1 MRILERDRTLWLTGA
16 VALAGWMEVGARAQG
31 APAQPTGEEI
41 VVTGSHIPRADYE
54 SQSPIVTVDH
64 EAFTSR
70 TNIGIEATLDQL
82 PQFNVTGAGSQA
94 QTSTASALFPLAT
107 AAPGAATIN
116 LRGLGLNRSLVLVD
130 GRRAQAV
137 NGSLVVDLN
146 SIPSAV
152 IDRVEIITG
161 GAAAVYGADAI
172 AGVVNFITKKS
183 FEGVQVDV
191 QVGASEQGDGNES
204 MASGLLGASFADG
217 RGSVMI
223 GVDFAKR
230 DAVLGKDRD
239 WVVRGWNDPGT
250 IGGPVPGTSNLSQ
263 LAGIPPGGY
272 PSGFPLPEGGA
283 YVVDQA
289 GHVFNPQHPTD
300 PAHPYTGPL
309 GGGSGFKINPDGSLG
324 YDDRDNRYLQGT
336 LERYSLFGSGQI
348 EVFDKVEVFSQLR
361 FAENYTVSKGTA
373 SDASDVWS
381 PTVPYNHQ
389 SDDPRSPQF
398 GVLQPGQ
405 TALHPVP
412 AELAAVLDARGTTN
426 EAKDAPWTYSGG
438 LDYLGGRE
446 TDTTSDVYQIV
457 GGLRG
462 DFAIADRDW
471 RWTAYVSH
479 GKSNVNVYQPGGFA
493 SLSRLQDLLSANQ
506 YGTGFNLGRVPAPS
520 VLGTCTSGLPI
531 FNPDGS
537 VNNTPSVSKDCSAY
551 VLLQMNSATTLEQN
565 IFEGVV
571 TGTILSLRSGP
582 LQFAAGV
589 DSRHEELTFQPDSA
603 YGANREYSNVVQNSV
618 LPVSVNG
625 KTDVKELYGELAIPL
640 WRGRLEIDP
649 GARFSDYA
657 SVGNVTTYKLLG
669 QLKVN
674 DRIKLRG
681 GYQLANRAPNIVE
694 LFAPTG
700 GAALVAGTDACG
712 NWIVNGRSI
721 TQDWG
726 NRAGN
731 PNRLNMQALCQ
742 YLMTRDGAPASLYV
756 PGQSS
761 ANDYAYNAFGLTSYY
776 PFAVAAQQ
784 GNTKLE
790 SESAD
795 TYTAGV
801 VISPKVAER
810 LSITIDWY
818 KIALDHA
825 IGAPAHDAV
834 YQQCL
839 DAKYNPLIGS
849 AAGTYTGAELAAGNP
864 FCGRIRRE
872 YLGGVPLT
880 PGNFGADRKYDAR
893 YVNQGGI
900 RSDGYDI
907 QIDWGIGNFDVRF
920 ETSVLG
926 LYSESQFPGAPF
938 VDYKGTAQNSSFDY
952 RLFSTA
958 GWHKGPLSVGVRW
971 QHLPSLDPAPGSAST
986 ALPIESHDQ
995 FDVFGSW
1002 TFKLHWQLRASI
1014 DNIFNATPEWVGRT
1028 TGNNSIGNT
1037 SSDYDQVGRRAF
1049 VGVRLS
1055 L

>member
-1 MRILERDRTLWLTGA
+1 
-16 VALAGWMEVGARAQG
+16 
-31 APAQPTGEEI
+31 
-41 VVTGSHIPRADYE
+41 
-54 SQSPIVTVDH
+54 
-64 EAFTSR
+64 
-70 TNIGIEATLDQL
+70 
-82 PQFNVTGAGSQA
+82 
-94 QTSTASALFPLAT
+94 
-107 AAPGAATIN
+107 
-116 LRGLGLNRSLVLVD
+116 
-130 GRRAQAV
+130 
-137 NGSLVVDLN
+137 
-146 SIPSAV
+146 
-152 IDRVEIITG
+152 
-161 GAAAVYGADAI
+161 
-172 AGVVNFITKKS
+172 
-183 FEGVQVDV
+183 
-191 QVGASEQGDGNES
+191 
-204 MASGLLGASFADG
+204 
-217 RGSVMI
+217 
-223 GVDFAKR
+223 
-230 DAVLGKDRD
+230 
-239 WVVRGWNDPGT
+239 
-250 IGGPVPGTSNLSQ
+250 
-263 LAGIPPGGY
+263 
-272 PSGFPLPEGGA
+272 
-283 YVVDQA
+283 
-289 GHVFNPQHPTD
+289 
-300 PAHPYTGPL
+300 
-309 GGGSGFKINPDGSLG
+309 
-324 YDDRDNRYLQGT
+324 
-336 LERYSLFGSGQI
+336 
-348 EVFDKVEVFSQLR
+348 
-361 FAENYTVSKGTA
+361 
-373 SDASDVWS
+373 
-381 PTVPYNHQ
+381 
-389 SDDPRSPQF
+389 
-398 GVLQPGQ
+398 
-405 TALHPVP
+405 
-412 AELAAVLDARGTTN
+412 
-426 EAKDAPWTYSGG
+426 
-438 LDYLGGRE
+438 
-446 TDTTSDVYQIV
+446 
-457 GGLRG
+457 
-462 DFAIADRDW
+462 
-471 RWTAYVSH
+471 
-479 GKSNVNVYQPGGFA
+479 
-493 SLSRLQDLLSANQ
+493 
-506 YGTGFNLGRVPAPS
+506 
-520 VLGTCTSGLPI
+520 
-531 FNPDGS
+531 
-537 VNNTPSVSKDCSAY
+537 
-551 VLLQMNSATTLEQN
+551 
-565 IFEGVV
+565 
-571 TGTILSLRSGP
+571 
-582 LQFAAGV
+582 
-589 DSRHEELTFQPDSA
+589 
-603 YGANREYSNVVQNSV
+603 
-618 LPVSVNG
+618 
-625 KTDVKELYGELAIPL
+625 
-640 WRGRLEIDP
+640 
-649 GARFSDYA
+649 
-657 SVGNVTTYKLLG
+657 
-669 QLKVN
+669 LKVN